1 MANKKRLAINVVMN
15 WIAMA
20 TGMVVPFLLT
30 PFVIRHLGSAAYA
43 VWILAVSTV
52 SYLNL
57 LDLGLRSA
65 IIRYVSKSTTEG
77 NFDEARK
84 AIGAALWFRVMI
96 AAGIGLFSIALAYW
110 FPHIFKVTPD
120 LRRAGQITVLLCAL
134 GVAITLVSGVFGGVL
149 SGINRFDVLSSIS
162 VTQTLCRALGVFLI
176 IRTGH
181 GLVTLAEWEFTVILL
196 TGLLTWASALR
207 IYPIARVRLT
217 KPDIKTL
224 KMIWAYS
231 FKTFIIIVA
240 VQIVFNTDNIVVGH
254 FLSLGAVT
262 LYSVAGSLAMYS
274 GQVSTAMGS
283 TFIPM
288 ASGMDASGNTKDLRK
303 LLIRGTQAALGLML
317 PIGITLVLRG
327 KTFFGLWMG
336 PAFRETSGTILQILL
351 ISQFFTIGNA
361 TAGQIAYGIDKHKSV
376 AKWATIEAVFNLSLS
391 LILVRIWG
399 VYGVAWGTSISM
411 SIVHLLFWPRYVK
424 RELGVGIRTYI
435 WQGWVTIVLCSMP
448 FALAT
453 WLVDRY
459 THPGSLVTFFAQIL
473 LVLPVYFLSV
483 LVLFH
488 RPAFDIFKRWRSS
501 RMVQQGVA

>member
-30 PFVIRHLGSAAYA
+30 PYVIRHLGAAAYG

-52 SYLNL
+52 GYLNL

-77 NFDEARK
+77 NFEEARK
-84 AIGAALWFRVMI
+84 AISAALWFRVLI
-96 AAGIGLFSIALAYW
+96 AAGIALVSIALAFW
-110 FPHIFKVTPD
+110 FPHLFHVPPD
-120 LRRAGQITVLLCAL
+120 LQRAGQITVLLCAL

-149 SGINRFDVLSSIS
+149 SGISRFDVLSSIS
-162 VTQTLCRALGVFLI
+162 VTQTLARAAGVILI
-176 IRTGH
+176 LRSGH
-181 GLVTLAEWEFTVILL
+181 GLVTLAYWEFAIILG
-196 TGLLTWASALR
+196 TGLLTWGAALK
-207 IYPIARVRLT
+207 IYPASRVRLS
-217 KPDIKTL
+217 KPDMATL

-240 VQIVFNTDNIVVGH
+240 IQIVFNTDNIVVGH

-274 GQVSTAMGS
+274 GQVSGAMGS

-317 PIGITLVLRG
+317 PIGITLLLRG
-327 KTFFGLWMG
+327 KTFFALWMG
-336 PAFRETSGTILQILL
+336 PQFRETSGTVLQILL
-351 ISQFFTIGNA
+351 ISQFFTIANA

-376 AKWATIEAVFNLSLS
+376 AKWATIEAFFNLSLS
-391 LILVRIWG
+391 LILVRVWG
-399 VYGVAWGTSISM
+399 MYGVAWGTSISM
-411 SIVHLLFWPRYVK
+411 SIIHLIFWPSYVK

-435 WQGWVTIVLCSMP
+435 WEGWGKIVLCSLP
-448 FALAT
+448 FAAAT
-453 WLVDRY
+453 VIVEHHL
-459 THPGSLVTFFAQIL
+459 HPRSLVVYFGQIF

-483 LVLFH
+483 LLFFH
-488 RPAFDIFKRWRSS
+488 RSALGIFKRWQLS
-501 RMVQQGVA
+501 RMVEQGAA